1 MQNSIEDFLTFLS
14 VEKGFSV
21 NTLAAYRND
30 LTQFVSFLRG
40 RNHLNGWS
48 SAGKTEII
56 SFILHLKER
65 KYASSTLARKT
76 AAIKSFFH
84 FLLAE
89 GLIEEDPTENLD
101 SPRAHR
107 YLPKAI
113 STKEV
118 DDLLEQSARSTGP
131 EALRDRAMLELLYA
145 TGMRVT
151 ELVSLDA
158 KHVDLAAEFV
168 RCLGKG
174 SKERIIPIG
183 LESVGALRD
192 YMDRGRCLLCKESTE
207 EALFLNHR
215 GDRLTRQGFWL
226 ILKNYAQKAGL
237 GHITPHTLRHSF
249 ATHMLSNGAD
259 LRSVQELL
267 GHASISTTQVY
278 THLSNER
285 LHQVYDESH
294 PRAKEP
300 VASN

>member
-1 MQNSIEDFLTFLS
+1 MQNSIEEFLTFLS

-30 LTQFVSFLRG
+30 LSQFADFLGTQ
-40 RNHLNGWS
+40 NHLDGWPGVGR
-48 SAGKTEII
+48 AEII
-56 SFILHLKER
+56 AFILHLKER

-89 GLIEEDPTENLD
+89 GSVTEDPTENLD

-107 YLPKAI
+107 YLPKAM
-113 STKEV
+113 TTQEV
-118 DDLLEQSARSTGP
+118 DELLEQPGQSRRP
-131 EALRDRAMLELLYA
+131 ESLRDKAMLELLYA

-151 ELVSLDA
+151 ELVSLNSGDIN
-158 KHVDLAAEFV
+158 LPAEYV

-174 SKERIIPIG
+174 TKERIIPLG
-183 LESVGALRD
+183 GQCVVSLQD
-192 YMDRGRCLLCKESTE
+192 YLDKGRCILCRDQGVS
-207 EALFLNHR
+207 ALFLNHR
-215 GDRLTRQGFWL
+215 GERLTRQGFWL
-226 ILKNYAQKAGL
+226 ILKNYAEKAGL
-237 GHITPHTLRHSF
+237 GDITPHTLRHSF

-285 LHQVYDESH
+285 LHTVYDESH
-294 PRAKEP
+294 PRAKED
-300 VASN
+300 VSNN